1 MSTTVLVVQHA
12 DDCPPAW
19 FGDWLLA
26 AGCAVD
32 VRRPYAGD
40 TLPDD
45 LTAHDA
51 LVVLGG
57 PMGAYDDAQHP
68 WLRHTKELFREA
80 AGAGVPAL
88 GICLG
93 HQLCAVALGGH
104 VVRNPRGQQIGLVPT
119 GWLDVAAADPLVGSL
134 VDVHRGVQWNDDIVD
149 RLPEDAELLA
159 ETAAGEAQVV
169 RFAPSV
175 WGVQLHPEAD
185 DRVLAPW
192 AAEDSRRY
200 DDDRI
205 EAGLAPA
212 RGVAGPAGPHPS
224 LGLAPVMWRR
234 PRSTTRFEARATRR
248 GSQFRLIKA
257 SGTQFWSFN

>member
-1 MSTTVLVVQHA
+1 VSTTVLVVQHA

-19 FGDWLLA
+19 FGEWLLT

-40 TLPDD
+40 TMPDD

-68 WLRHTKELFREA
+68 WLRDTKDLFREA
-80 AGAGVPAL
+80 AGTGVPAL

-104 VVRNPRGQQIGLVPT
+104 VVRNPHGQQIGLVPT
-119 GWLDVAAADPLVGSL
+119 GWLDAAAADPLVGSL

-185 DRVLAPW
+185 ERVLAPW

-200 DDDRI
+200 EDDRI
-205 EAGLAPA
+205 ERGLADVAAAHAELERAWRPLAESLVRLA
-212 RGVAGPAGPHPS
+212 RI
-224 LGLAPVMWRR
+224 
-234 PRSTTRFEARATRR
+234 PR
-248 GSQFRLIKA
+248 
-257 SGTQFWSFN
+257 